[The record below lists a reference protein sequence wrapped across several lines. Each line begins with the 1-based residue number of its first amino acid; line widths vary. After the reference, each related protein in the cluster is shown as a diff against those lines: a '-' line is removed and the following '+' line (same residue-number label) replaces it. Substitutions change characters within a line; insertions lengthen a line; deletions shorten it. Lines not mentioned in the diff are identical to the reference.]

1 MSNIGFRR
9 THMCAEL
16 NEGNAGELVNLSGWV
31 QRTRNL
37 GSIIFVWLRDRTGLI
52 QLVFDEKDCDKE
64 TFALGESLR
73 SEYVLSVQGKVCLRD
88 EAAVNEKLKTGRI
101 EVFVQKAIL
110 LNKAETPPIYIDDDH
125 PDESETVRMK
135 YRYLDIR
142 RPSVQHTLRM
152 RHKILQTLRNYMDSQ
167 EFVEVETPILTKST
181 PEGARDFLVPS
192 RLHHGT
198 FYALPQSPQIYKQ
211 LLMLGGYDRYF
222 QIARCFRDEDSRA
235 DRQPEFTQ
243 CDIEM
248 SFVEPEDV
256 QTVVEGAFAE
266 VFRTIKGIELKL
278 PLERIT
284 WQYAMDTYGSDKPD
298 RRFGLTIHDVSD
310 VVKNSGFTVFA
321 RALES
326 GGTVRAINAKGL
338 AAKISRKEIDALNEF
353 VKTFKAKGLAW
364 IKVQEGGALQS
375 PIAKFFSEEEKNA
388 LLAALCAEP
397 GDALFFIADKDSV
410 VLQSLGALRLEI
422 AKKYDLI
429 DKDKYDLFWVTE
441 FPLLEYDEEEGR
453 YVAMH
458 HPFTSAMDEDLDKM
472 DTEPGKVRAKAY
484 DLVLNGIEMGSGSIR
499 IHSSEVQERMFKLI
513 GLPRDLAWQ
522 RFGFML
528 EAFKYGVPPHGG
540 FAFGVDRLIMQ
551 LTGAQ
556 SLRDV
561 IAFPKAANAACL
573 MMDTPSDV
581 DPEQLKMC
589 GIAIV
594 DEEK

>member
-1 MSNIGFRR
+1 M
-9 THMCAEL
+9 
-16 NEGNAGELVNLSGWV
+16 
-31 QRTRNL
+31 
-37 GSIIFVWLRDRTGLI
+37 
-52 QLVFDEKDCDKE
+52 
-64 TFALGESLR
+64 
-73 SEYVLSVQGKVCLRD
+73 
-88 EAAVNEKLKTGRI
+88 
-101 EVFVQKAIL
+101 
-110 LNKAETPPIYIDDDH
+110 
-125 PDESETVRMK
+125 
-135 YRYLDIR
+135 
-142 RPSVQHTLRM
+142 
-152 RHKILQTLRNYMDSQ
+152 
-167 EFVEVETPILTKST
+167 
-181 PEGARDFLVPS
+181 
-192 RLHHGT
+192 
-198 FYALPQSPQIYKQ
+198 
-211 LLMLGGYDRYF
+211 
-222 QIARCFRDEDSRA
+222 
-235 DRQPEFTQ
+235 
-243 CDIEM
+243 
-248 SFVEPEDV
+248 
-256 QTVVEGAFAE
+256 
-266 VFRTIKGIELKL
+266 
-278 PLERIT
+278 
-284 WQYAMDTYGSDKPD
+284 
-298 RRFGLTIHDVSD
+298 
-310 VVKNSGFTVFA
+310 
-321 RALES
+321 
-326 GGTVRAINAKGL
+326 
-338 AAKISRKEIDALNEF
+338 
-353 VKTFKAKGLAW
+353 
-364 IKVQEGGALQS
+364 
-375 PIAKFFSEEEKNA
+375 
-388 LLAALCAEP
+388 
-397 GDALFFIADKDSV
+397 
-410 VLQSLGALRLEI
+410 QSLGALRLEI

>member
-1 MSNIGFRR
+1 MNNIGFRR

-16 NEGNAGELVNLSGWV
+16 NEANAGELVNLSGWV

-37 GSIIFVWLRDRTGLI
+37 GSIIFVWLRDRTGLV

-73 SEYVLSVQGKVCLRD
+73 GEYVLSVQGKVSLRD

-101 EVFVQKAIL
+101 EVFVRKAIL

-142 RPSVQHTLRM
+142 RPSVQRTLRM
-152 RHKILQTLRNYMDSQ
+152 RHKILQTLRNYMDGQ

-256 QTVVEGAFAE
+256 QTVVEGAFEE
-266 VFRTIKGIELKL
+266 VFRTVKGIELQL

-284 WQYAMDTYGSDKPD
+284 W
-298 RRFGLTIHDVSD
+298 
-310 VVKNSGFTVFA
+310 
-321 RALES
+321 
-326 GGTVRAINAKGL
+326 
-338 AAKISRKEIDALNEF
+338 
-353 VKTFKAKGLAW
+353 
-364 IKVQEGGALQS
+364 
-375 PIAKFFSEEEKNA
+375 
-388 LLAALCAEP
+388 
-397 GDALFFIADKDSV
+397 
-410 VLQSLGALRLEI
+410 
-422 AKKYDLI
+422 
-429 DKDKYDLFWVTE
+429 
-441 FPLLEYDEEEGR
+441 
-453 YVAMH
+453 
-458 HPFTSAMDEDLDKM
+458 
-472 DTEPGKVRAKAY
+472 
-484 DLVLNGIEMGSGSIR
+484 
-499 IHSSEVQERMFKLI
+499 
-513 GLPRDLAWQ
+513 
-522 RFGFML
+522 
-528 EAFKYGVPPHGG
+528 
-540 FAFGVDRLIMQ
+540 
-551 LTGAQ
+551 
-556 SLRDV
+556 
-561 IAFPKAANAACL
+561 
-573 MMDTPSDV
+573 
-581 DPEQLKMC
+581 
-589 GIAIV
+589 
-594 DEEK
+594 